1 MEKRIL
7 LEECAKFA
15 KNQLKQHQHNELI
28 HLFKVS
34 DLENKTMYGILEML
48 AIKT

>member
-1 MEKRIL
+1 MQKHML

-34 DLENKTMYGILEML
+34 DLE
-48 AIKT
+48 IKLCMEF